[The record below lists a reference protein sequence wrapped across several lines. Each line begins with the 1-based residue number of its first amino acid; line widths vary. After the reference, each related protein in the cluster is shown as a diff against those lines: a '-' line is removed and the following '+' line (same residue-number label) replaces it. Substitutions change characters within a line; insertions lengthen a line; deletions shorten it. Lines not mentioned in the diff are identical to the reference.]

1 MAKFNI
7 GDKVKIN
14 KSSLATSLHGQ
25 EGEVISSTS
34 GAHSSV
40 HYLVSVG
47 PHTFYFSE
55 SSLDPINKTFKVGDE
70 VEYIGVDAML
80 YGLQGEIT
88 SSYNTHVN
96 VSFYT
101 LNRTFLIDIKE
112 LIHMQKSQIS
122 WTTYNHSFTD
132 HSKVENKD
140 VHTCSWKLYFGLN
153 KKFEYCEV
161 CDKKRDVE

>member
-1 MAKFNI
+1 MAKFKT

-14 KSSLATSLHGQ
+14 NSSLATSLHNQ
-25 EGEVISSTS
+25 EGEIISDS
-34 GAHSSV
+34 GSHY
-40 HYLVSVG
+40 YLVAVG
-47 PHTFYFSE
+47 PHSFYFSE
-55 SSLDPINKTFKVGDE
+55 SSLDLIENTFKVGDE
-70 VEYIGVDAML
+70 VEYIGTDAML

-88 SSYNTHVN
+88 SNALHSSLVH

-101 LNRTFLIDIKE
+101 LNKTFLIEKKE
-112 LIHMQKSQIS
+112 LIHTQKTNVS

-132 HSKVENKD
+132 HSKIENKD
-140 VHTCSWKLYFGLN
+140 VHSCSWKLYFGLN